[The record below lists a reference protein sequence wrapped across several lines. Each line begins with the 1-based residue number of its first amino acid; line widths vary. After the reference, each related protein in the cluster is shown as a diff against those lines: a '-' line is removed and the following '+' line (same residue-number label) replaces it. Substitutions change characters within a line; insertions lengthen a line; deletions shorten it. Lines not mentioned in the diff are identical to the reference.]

1 MKGRRCQFRIDKITY
16 SNRSVEQRIMLPKI
30 SLQYIL
36 NNFVIITKKLETRDF
51 PLKLLE
57 NFLNFQLT
65 NIVEIAHTNDRIL
78 KANIETWNWSTL
90 IFPSGET
97 INSYHYWSSLRFSIS
112 FLVLYYFVDI
122 DSITFLYHK
131 LQW

>member
-90 IFPSGET
+90 IFLSGET
-97 INSYHYWSSLRFSIS
+97 INSYHYWSSLRSSIS

>member
-78 KANIETWNWSTL
+78 KANIET
-90 IFPSGET
+90 
-97 INSYHYWSSLRFSIS
+97 
-112 FLVLYYFVDI
+112 
-122 DSITFLYHK
+122 
-131 LQW
+131 

>member
-1 MKGRRCQFRIDKITY
+1 MKERRCQFRIDKITY

-57 NFLNFQLT
+57 NFLNFQLI
-65 NIVEIAHTNDRIL
+65 NIVEN
-78 KANIETWNWSTL
+78 
-90 IFPSGET
+90 F
-97 INSYHYWSSLRFSIS
+97 
-112 FLVLYYFVDI
+112 
-122 DSITFLYHK
+122 
-131 LQW
+131 